1 MLIVRFLSAQR
12 LVHSCLRQS
21 SKCNCN
27 TAPSSNKLNL
37 LSFIHGIEVLSPFV
51 CVCEFCCMFLVCILW
66 IITSTSLLLYSANS
80 KHSFQR
86 SICWCFYLYFI
97 ISFENVGGVFFRSH
111 AFTEFRAQDCHTHIH
126 SKSLS
131 VPFFLL
137 HTLFRSVLSTIVKLN
152 NNIHL
157 PK

>member
-1 MLIVRFLSAQR
+1 MLALFFSWCLFVYSSVYDSSVSAIVTPHLHLINWICCFIQTRNRGAFVWVLARFGL
-12 LVHSCLRQS
+12 
-21 SKCNCN
+21 
-27 TAPSSNKLNL
+27 
-37 LSFIHGIEVLSPFV
+37 
-51 CVCEFCCMFLVCILW
+51 CMYVLW
-66 IITSTSLLLYSANS
+66 IITSISLRLYSANS

-86 SICWCFYLYFI
+86 SVCWCFYLYFI

-126 SKSLS
+126 SKWLSVS

>member
-27 TAPSSNKLNL
+27 TAPSSNKLYL
-37 LSFIHGIEVLSPFV
+37 LSFIHGIEVLSP
-51 CVCEFCCMFLVCILW
+51 CVCAFCCMFLVCILW

-97 ISFENVGGVFFRSH
+97 ISFENVGECLWRS
-111 AFTEFRAQDCHTHIH
+111 FVHTLSQIFAHKIFIHINTRIRSLSLSFSYIH
-126 SKSLS
+126 S
-131 VPFFLL
+131 FA
-137 HTLFRSVLSTIVKLN
+137 LF
-152 NNIHL
+152 
-157 PK
+157 